1 MTDKLSGLYNRK
13 VLGEYGFAVSCSIGI
28 SGRALMSEDELE
40 KMVKEADQVLCDVKN
55 AGKGGGDRFYARSS

>member
-1 MTDKLSGLYNRK
+1 
-13 VLGEYGFAVSCSIGI
+13 
-28 SGRALMSEDELE
+28 MSEDELE